1 MSDHERR
8 LKDFFRCYDLN
19 GDGEITREELFKAM
33 KRAVGYNDVG
43 TNQIVDVRQFFPI
56 IFLSS
61 IWCGMYTIMF
71 LSCNEDAKILLVYK
85 EVALF

>member
-43 TNQIVDVRQFFPI
+43 TNQVVDVRQPRTFVSKFKLMWNVYDNI
-56 IFLSS
+56 LN
-61 IWCGMYTIMF
+61 Y
-71 LSCNEDAKILLVYK
+71 NEDAKIPLVY
-85 EVALF
+85 

>member
-8 LKDFFRCYDLN
+8 LKEFFRCYDLN

-43 TNQIVDVRQFFPI
+43 TNQIVDVRQSLLF

-71 LSCNEDAKILLVYK
+71 
-85 EVALF
+85 